1 LVARFARRAERLGFA
16 HLWALDAVVGS
27 ATSHAPVLDGMHALT
42 FAAAVTERIGLGM
55 AVIVLPRRLPAPL
68 AKELATV
75 DRLSGGR
82 LIAGVGLGYDDEQ
95 TAAGLGY
102 PTGRRVLRLTEGIEV
117 MRALWT
123 QEEASYDGELFGFS
137 AVRMGPKPLQSPHP
151 PLWIGAG
158 HPNAL
163 RRAVRLGDGWIGAGS
178 SSTEAFLEQAP
189 IVKGALREPRRD
201 VSRFALAKR
210 IYIAVEDTVARARAA
225 LTPLL
230 DGFYGRDGLT
240 DRVAVCG
247 PVERCAQELQR
258 LVDAG
263 ATDLLLHPLHDPLDQ
278 LEALVDVAAAL
289 RPQRDDAPQRPRAL
303 TALVARADDGLG
315 SERPRQVP

>member
-1 LVARFARRAERLGFA
+1 MDGRVRFGVGLPQLYDPDLVARFARRAERLGFA

-102 PTGRRVLRLTEGIEV
+102 PSGRRVLRLTEGIEV

-123 QEEASYDGELFGFS
+123 QEEASFDGELFRFAG
-137 AVRMGPKPLQSPHP
+137 VRMGPKPLQSPHP

-178 SSTEAFLEQAP
+178 FHGGVPRA
-189 IVKGALREPRRD
+189 GADREGG
-201 VSRFALAKR
+201 A
-210 IYIAVEDTVARARAA
+210 ARAA
-225 LTPLL
+225 SRRLALRARQADL
-230 DGFYGRDGLT
+230 HRRGRY
-240 DRVAVCG
+240 RG
-247 PVERCAQELQR
+247 PRPRCP
-258 LVDAG
+258 
-263 ATDLLLHPLHDPLDQ
+263 H
-278 LEALVDVAAAL
+278 AAL
-289 RPQRDDAPQRPRAL
+289 GRVLRP
-303 TALVARADDGLG
+303 
-315 SERPRQVP
+315 